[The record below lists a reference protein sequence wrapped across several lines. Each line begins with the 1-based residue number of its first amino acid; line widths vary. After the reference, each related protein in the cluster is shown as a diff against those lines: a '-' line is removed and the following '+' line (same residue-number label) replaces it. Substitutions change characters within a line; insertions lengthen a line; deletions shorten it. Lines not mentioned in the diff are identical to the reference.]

1 MVGLRDEP
9 PPGDRPPLLAPV
21 MRDGRRVGPAAPPGE
36 VRERHRFD
44 ADLAWLPEAA
54 RRLADPTP
62 LTATVS
68 PALTALHRWIAER
81 MAPTSTGAVRR
92 NGR

>member
-1 MVGLRDEP
+1 MATAVGL
-9 PPGDRPPLLAPV
+9 A
-21 MRDGRRVGPAAPPGE
+21 RRSPGE
-36 VRERHRFD
+36 ARERDRFD

-62 LTATVS
+62 VPATVR
-68 PALTALHRWIAER
+68 PALTALHRRIAER
-81 MAPTSTGAVRR
+81 MAPTSTGAVPR